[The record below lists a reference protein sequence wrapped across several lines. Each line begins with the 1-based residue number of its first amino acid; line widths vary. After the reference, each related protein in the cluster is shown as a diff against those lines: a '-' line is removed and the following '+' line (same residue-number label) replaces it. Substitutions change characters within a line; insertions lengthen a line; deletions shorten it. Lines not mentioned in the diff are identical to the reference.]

1 MSDTAPRLVDV
12 DMPPAP
18 GKRVTLVVPAGNEMV
33 TRAEPLLPGAGFTLN
48 FGGYGMWRAE
58 LRIAS
63 WVGDEVG
70 MELEITGRYAEA
82 PQASSRRREDGA
94 DWDDEEV
101 DW

>member
-82 PQASSRRREDGA
+82 P
-94 DWDDEEV
+94 
-101 DW
+101 